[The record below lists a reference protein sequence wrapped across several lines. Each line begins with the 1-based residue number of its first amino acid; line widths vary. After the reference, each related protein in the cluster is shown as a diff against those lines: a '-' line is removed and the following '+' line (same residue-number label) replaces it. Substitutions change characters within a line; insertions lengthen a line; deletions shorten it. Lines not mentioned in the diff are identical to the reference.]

1 MNERFEKLLLSEL
14 HMAVF
19 APGDPAAMTDEMLCQ
34 AMTLN
39 ENLTA
44 LGFVLTAE
52 DVARIAVSPDLPGFY
67 HKLEALCPSVD
78 ARPMYPGFPQQVM
91 EMPEA
96 MLRMHQLIHYFST
109 YGMMALFGGVS
120 RGWVPAYDGP
130 ERSVSQTA
138 LLKAHVLT
146 LVSEDEAAFTALRTL
161 LQRRER
167 LTVPELMLAEQALP
181 GCRAEELGTLEV
193 PFKENLEL
201 LFPLMLALPDREAAL
216 SGLRSLCA
224 HTGDVLR
231 CARSFLRQR
240 RYHLRTAEKNTL
252 VRLLERYPARNLREN
267 LIQSLQAR
275 ERNLEVLQYLDY
287 NRFARSQEHRE
298 LVRALRNSEL
308 QSWHAVSEQLLRAG
322 DPSALSHLAQ
332 RPGYLVRAL
341 GRLLRLGYPAAAIRE
356 QLLPVAGQV
365 SAHLLLKTLRTMSFL
380 SRVGDDAERE
390 QTAAV
395 LRDALAEHFRRVET
409 PLKGRKLYLAL
420 EDIDLAHS
428 SLETEDR
435 SAGGGYVRSG
445 IAYRIPDGARFLRF
459 FVYWNDDWQVDVDLH
474 AGALCSDRRVLDVG
488 WNGNYR
494 NCGVVYSGD
503 LTRSDSAEYIDI
515 DLEAPL
521 EKVWTN
527 LHLYYG
533 RPSFREIDTCYVGM
547 MAVSDLGKHVELYDR
562 RNCFFSHE
570 IMQEESSLFYGFVDV
585 RRRFLRYVG
594 KPNPQYWSSEP
605 PAGLSDVSYS
615 LQDYLDCLFAAQDVQ
630 LVSDPEEAELI
641 LTLEAGRS
649 EKEISLVEQNFFL
662 EC

>member
-19 APGDPAAMTDEMLCQ
+19 APGDPAVLTDEMLCQ

-39 ENLTA
+39 ENLCA
-44 LGFVLTAE
+44 QGFVLTAE
-52 DVARIAVSPDLPGFY
+52 DVARIAVSPELPGFY
-67 HKLEALCPSVD
+67 QKLEALCPSVD
-78 ARPMYPGFPQQVM
+78 ARPMYPGFPRQVM

-109 YGMMALFGGVS
+109 YGMEELFGGVS

-138 LLKAHVLT
+138 VLKAHVIT
-146 LVSEDEAAFTALRTL
+146 LVSEEEAAFTALRTL

-167 LTVPELMLAEQALP
+167 LTNPELMLAELALP

-201 LFPLMLALPDREAAL
+201 LFPLVLALPDREAAL

-240 RYHLRTAEKNTL
+240 HYHLRTAEKKTL

-287 NRFARSQEHRE
+287 NRFARSPEHRE
-298 LVRALRNSEL
+298 LVRALRSGEL

-322 DPSALSHLAQ
+322 DPAALAHLAQ
-332 RPGYLVRAL
+332 RPGYLVRTL
-341 GRLLRLGYPAAAIRE
+341 GRLLRLGYPAEAIRE
-356 QLLPVAGQV
+356 QLLPAAGQV

-380 SRVGDDAERE
+380 SRDGDDAERE
-390 QTAAV
+390 KTAEI
-395 LRDALAEHFRRVET
+395 LREALAEHFRRVET
-409 PLKGRKLYLAL
+409 PLKDRKLYLAL
-420 EDIDLAHS
+420 EDIDPVHS

-445 IAYRIPDGARFLRF
+445 IAYRIPDGVRYLRF
-459 FVYWNDDWQVDVDLH
+459 FVYWNDPWQVDVDLH
-474 AGALCSDRRVLDVG
+474 AGAKASDGMSVNVG
-488 WNGNYR
+488 WNGDYHDR
-494 NCGVVYSGD
+494 GVVYSGD
-503 LTRSDSAEYIDI
+503 MTCSDSAEYIDI

-533 RPSFREIDTCYVGM
+533 RPSFREIETCYVGM
-547 MAVSDLGKHVELYDR
+547 MAVSDLGEDVELYDR

-570 IMQEESSLFYGFVDV
+570 ITQENDALFYGFVDV

-594 KPNPQYWSSEP
+594 QPNPNLWASSP
-605 PAGLSDVSYS
+605 PEERMRTDYS
-615 LQDYLDCLFAAQDVQ
+615 LQDYLDCLFAAQGVQ

-641 LTLEAGRS
+641 LTLEKGQS